1 MNVPPMDAVP
11 PMNTVPPTNT
21 ILSMNIVCT
30 GMVPPAGK
38 RIHKVLRPGYTLH
51 VGATCNDGRP
61 ITQSARY
68 KEAIAKGISIVSEH
82 TVRRK
87 RPTVYQ
93 KVETKELW
101 VDTYAPRTV
110 SDIIGHKESIQQLTA
125 WLSSWE
131 QQEHR
136 GILITGPPGIG
147 KTTTVHLVA
156 QSLGYKVAEHNA
168 SDTRSVSLLKGMIA
182 LGMKRLQKEVIVMD
196 EVDGLSGSGERGGVG
211 ELADLIR
218 KTRVPIICIANQ
230 TPPKLKPIQ
239 SACITIKFHR
249 PVKSTIATALLTI
262 TKKEGLSLT
271 KTELEG
277 MCERSGNDIRAILNH
292 LQFDHGSAGEK
303 DASLRLDL
311 FSATQKLLGNKRI
324 SLTEAEDLVFVD
336 YGMVPLMVQ
345 EGYLA
350 ASRGSLEETA
360 AAAEQISFGDLM
372 NRRLWNTQDWTL
384 LPHVVHSTAATARM
398 VTGPCPFQIFPQV
411 LGKNSRRGKHRRLM
425 EEVSSLRRRPF
436 QSFRLDEA
444 EMIQR
449 ILLHGL
455 TKDKPD
461 IKGTIHRL
469 DTLHISRDQLM
480 ENISEN
486 LFHPIEIPTKVK
498 TALTREYN
506 KSHQAKRKRVSTTL
520 EEEELEELDQEMED
534 LDLINETL

>member
-1 MNVPPMDAVP
+1 MDTVPPMDVVP
-11 PMNTVPPTNT
+11 PMD
-21 ILSMNIVCT
+21 IVCT
-30 GMVPPAGK
+30 GTPPITGN
-38 RIHKVLRPGYTLH
+38 RVHKVLRPGYTLH
-51 VGATCNDGRP
+51 VGAKCNDGRP
-61 ITQSARY
+61 ITESTRY
-68 KEAIAKGISIVSEH
+68 QDAIAKGIPIVSQAN
-82 TVRRK
+82 VRRK

-110 SDIIGHKESIQQLTA
+110 SEIIGHKESIQQLTA

-136 GILITGPPGIG
+136 GVLITGPPGIG

-168 SDTRSVSLLKGMIA
+168 SDTRSVSLLRGMIA
-182 LGMKRLQKEVIVMD
+182 LGMKRLQKEVVVMD
-196 EVDGLSGSGERGGVG
+196 EVDGLSGGGERGGVG

-218 KTRVPIICIANQ
+218 KTRIPIICIANQ

-239 SACITIKFHR
+239 SACMTIKFHR
-249 PVKSTIATALLTI
+249 PVKSTIATALLGI

-271 KTELEG
+271 KAELEG

-292 LQFDHGSAGEK
+292 LQFDHGAAGEK
-303 DASLRLDL
+303 DANLRLDL

-324 SLTEAEDLVFVD
+324 GLTEAEDLVFVD

-384 LPHVVHSTAATARM
+384 LPHVVHSTVATARM

-411 LGKNSRRGKHRRLM
+411 LGKNSRRGKHRRLL
-425 EEVSSLRRRPF
+425 EEVSYLRRRSF
-436 QSFRLDEA
+436 QVFRLDEA

-449 ILLHGL
+449 ILLQGL

-461 IKGTIHRL
+461 IKGIIHRL
-469 DTLHISRDQLM
+469 DTLNLTRDQLM

-486 LFHPIEIPTKVK
+486 LFTPVEIPTKVK
-498 TALTREYN
+498 TAFTREYN
-506 KSHQAKRKRVSTTL
+506 KGRQTKRKRILNDVL
-520 EEEELEELDQEMED
+520 EDED
-534 LDLINETL
+534 LEDEDLEQDIDLLNEL

>member
-1 MNVPPMDAVP
+1 MD
-11 PMNTVPPTNT
+11 
-21 ILSMNIVCT
+21 IVCT
-30 GMVPPAGK
+30 GSPPIADK
-38 RIHKVLRPGYTLH
+38 RVHKVLRPGYTLH
-51 VGATCNDGRP
+51 IGAKCNDGRP
-61 ITQSARY
+61 ITESTRY
-68 KEAIAKGISIVSEH
+68 QDAIAKGNPIVSQAN
-82 TVRRK
+82 VRRK

-110 SDIIGHKESIQQLTA
+110 SEIIGHKESIQQLTA

-131 QQEHR
+131 QEHR
-136 GILITGPPGIG
+136 GVLITGPPGIG

-168 SDTRSVSLLKGMIA
+168 SDTRSVSLLRGMIA

-196 EVDGLSGSGERGGVG
+196 EIDGLSGGGERGGVG

-218 KTRVPIICIANQ
+218 KTRIPIICIANQ

-239 SACITIKFHR
+239 SACMIIKFHR

-292 LQFDHGSAGEK
+292 LQFDHGAAGEK
-303 DASLRLDL
+303 DANLRLDL

-324 SLTEAEDLVFVD
+324 GLTEAEDLVFVD

-372 NRRLWNTQDWTL
+372 NRRLWNTQDWSL
-384 LPHVVHSTAATARM
+384 LPHVVHSTVATARM

-411 LGKNSRRGKHRRLM
+411 LGKNSRRGKHRRLL
-425 EEVSSLRRRPF
+425 EEVSSLRRRSF
-436 QSFRLDEA
+436 QVFRLDEA

-449 ILLHGL
+449 ILLQGL

-486 LFHPIEIPTKVK
+486 LFHPIEVPTKVK

-506 KSHQAKRKRVSTTL
+506 KSHQAKRKHVSITL
-520 EEEELEELDQEMED
+520 EEDLEELEQDMED
-534 LDLINETL
+534 LDLLNEF